1 MLVKTFAKLAASIAI
16 ALALSGCSGFHPPF
30 NNFNP
35 YNPGPKRIA
44 TGAVIGAGTGAVIGA
59 IAGNAPVGAVV
70 GGVAGAAVGVYYN
83 TQNNLIKA
91 IKEQDIQYTQYG
103 NTITL
108 LIPTDRYFLFD
119 SPHLNDICYP
129 GLNNIVRLL
138 QYYPDSPIFVAA
150 FTDDVGSRHHKKMLS
165 QARAETMLTFLWAN
179 NIHAQRLRAEGY
191 ADKHDIGDN
200 KLIRGSAYNRRIEIQ
215 WLISPC
221 AKPAPYTCAKT

>member
-1 MLVKTFAKLAASIAI
+1 MLVKTFTKLAASIAL
-16 ALALSGCSGFHPPF
+16 ALMLSGCSGFHPPF

-35 YNPGPKRIA
+35 YNPGPKQIA

-59 IAGNAPVGAVV
+59 IAGNAPAGAAI
-70 GGVAGAAVGVYYN
+70 GGVAGAAVGSYYN
-83 TQNNLIKA
+83 TQRNLIKA
-91 IKEQDIQYTQYG
+91 IKQQDIQYTQYG

-119 SPHLNDICYP
+119 SPQLNDICYP

-138 QYYPDSPIFVAA
+138 QYYPDSPIFVAG

-179 NIHAQRLRAEGY
+179 NIHAQRLRAQGY
-191 ADKHDIGDN
+191 GDKHDIGDN
-200 KLIRGSAYNRRIEIQ
+200 KLIRGSAYNRRLEIQ

-221 AKPAPYTCAKT
+221 AKPAPYTCATT

>member
-1 MLVKTFAKLAASIAI
+1 MLVKTFTKLAAST
-16 ALALSGCSGFHPPF
+16 ALALTLCGCSGFHPPF

-35 YNPGPKRIA
+35 YNPGPRRVA
-44 TGAVIGAGTGAVIGA
+44 TGAAIGAGTGAVIGA
-59 IAGNAPVGAVV
+59 IAGNAPAGAAI
-70 GGVAGAAVGVYYN
+70 GGVAGAAVGAYYN
-83 TQNNLIKA
+83 TQRNLIKA
-91 IKEQDIQYTQYG
+91 IKQEDIQYTQYG

-119 SPHLNDICYP
+119 SPQLNDICYP

-138 QYYPDSPIFVAA
+138 QYYPDSPIFVAG

-179 NIHAQRLRAEGY
+179 NIHAQRLRAQGY
-191 ADKHDIGDN
+191 GDKHDIGDN
-200 KLIRGSAYNRRIEIQ
+200 KLIRGSAYNRRLEIQ

-221 AKPAPYTCAKT
+221 AKPAPYTCATT